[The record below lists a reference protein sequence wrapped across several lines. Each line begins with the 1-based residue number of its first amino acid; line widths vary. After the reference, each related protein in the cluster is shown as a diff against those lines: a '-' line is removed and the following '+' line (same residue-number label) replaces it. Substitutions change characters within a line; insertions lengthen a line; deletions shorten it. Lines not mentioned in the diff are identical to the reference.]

1 MFSLFAYMK
10 KKIAILGSTGSIGK
24 STLDI
29 IRKDKKSFEI
39 VFLSANNNYAKLV
52 QQAKE
57 FKVKNIF
64 IKNKIFYE
72 RVKKSLKNSK
82 TKVYS
87 GDISITNI
95 VSKKIDYTMAAI
107 VGVAGL
113 QPTID
118 AIKIS
123 KTVALANK
131 ESIICG
137 WEILSKLVKRYK
149 TKIVPVDSEHF
160 SIMELTKDIRDD
172 EVEEIIITASGG
184 PFLNSPINK
193 LNHAK
198 PKEAINH
205 PNWKMG
211 KKISVDSANMMNKV
225 FEVIEAYKLF
235 KFNKKKYKIVI
246 HPQSYV
252 HSIVRFKNGLIKM
265 ILYNTDMKI
274 PISNTIYKNKN
285 SFSNESKI
293 DTKILTNLSFEKVN
307 INKFPSIKL
316 IKKCLNSGYSTP
328 IIINASNEVLVGL
341 FLKGKINFLDIVA
354 TINKIFKDKDFNKYA
369 KRKPKSVKEIKTI
382 DSWARL
388 KTMNMCVI

>member
-1 MFSLFAYMK
+1 MK

-24 STLDI
+24 STLDV

-39 VFLSANNNYAKLV
+39 VFLSANNNYAKLI

-72 RVKKSLKNSK
+72 RIKKSLKNSK

-307 INKFPSIKL
+307 IKRFPSIKL

-369 KRKPKSVKEIKTI
+369 KKKPKSVKEIKII

-388 KTMNMCVI
+388 KTTNMCVI